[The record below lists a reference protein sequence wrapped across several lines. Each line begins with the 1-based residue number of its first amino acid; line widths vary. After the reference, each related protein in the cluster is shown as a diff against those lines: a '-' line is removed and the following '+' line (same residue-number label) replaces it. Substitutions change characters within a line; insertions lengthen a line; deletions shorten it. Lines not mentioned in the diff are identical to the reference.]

1 MRGVERRGRAMVSSL
16 LLVTLPVA
24 GAAAARPVDFAKE
37 IRPILSRCVGCHG
50 PLSQM
55 SGLRLDRG
63 DLALRG
69 GYSGPLLRPR
79 DSAGS
84 KLIEMVSGS
93 GKVVM
98 PPAGPKL
105 SAAEVEVM
113 RNWIDQGAHWPED
126 STPAKDA
133 AQKSSHW
140 SFRPVHKP
148 SLPPVRNR
156 AWIRNPIDRFIAAV
170 HEREKLSP
178 SP

>member
-1 MRGVERRGRAMVSSL
+1 MRGVEQRGWAMASL
-16 LLVTLPVA
+16 LLPVILLLTTT
-24 GAAAARPVDFAKE
+24 AAAGPVDFAKE

-50 PLSQM
+50 PQVQM

-69 GYSGPLLRPR
+69 GYSGPLLRPG

-105 SAAEVEVM
+105 STAEVEVM
-113 RNWIDQGAHWPED
+113 RNWIDQGAH
-126 STPAKDA
+126 
-133 AQKSSHW
+133 
-140 SFRPVHKP
+140 
-148 SLPPVRNR
+148 
-156 AWIRNPIDRFIAAV
+156 
-170 HEREKLSP
+170 
-178 SP
+178 